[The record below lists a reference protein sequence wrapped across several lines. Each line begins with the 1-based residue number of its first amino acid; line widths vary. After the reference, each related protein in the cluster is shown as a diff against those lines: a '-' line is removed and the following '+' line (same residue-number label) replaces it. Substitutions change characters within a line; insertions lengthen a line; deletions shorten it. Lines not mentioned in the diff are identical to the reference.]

1 MRAYF
6 STLKGCSGND
16 SILLGIP
23 NKFIDFP
30 IRKAS
35 RLWEAWFQ
43 KGNELLRA
51 ENFAVLLSKAHHLAS
66 EGVFVVVPRGDFD
79 ESDITSGDDHGKGG
93 IEDGAFGPA
102 EDVGGNDFFIVV
114 AKDALEFAVGGVF
127 DGGVDLIGGGVFLQ
141 EKGAV
146 ADGAIGDR
154 NADGVAVELAIEFG
168 DDFAD
173 GLSSAGGG
181 RDDVGGTGAGAA
193 DVAASKVEDALIVG
207 ISVDGGHGAADN
219 AKFVVENFHHRG
231 EAVGG
236 AASAGDDGLISG
248 EFIAVDAIDIGRN
261 VFGRRR
267 GRDDNAFG
275 TILHVDVAVLVALQ
289 AASALQDN
297 VDAIVFPS
305 EIVGIFLAKNR
316 DLVAIEDDAVVFA
329 GDEVFVPGA
338 VGGVVLKKISK
349 GGGVDEV
356 VNRDNFEDVFAG
368 FLVHF
373 IGAAE
378 RETTDAA
385 ESVDCKFD
393 GHVS

>member
-1 MRAYF
+1 MRTYF
-6 STLKGCSGND
+6 STLKGCSGNN

-35 RLWEAWFQ
+35 RLGEARLQ
-43 KGNELLRA
+43 SGNELLRA
-51 ENFAVLLSKAHHLAS
+51 EDFAVLLSKAHHLAG
-66 EGVFVVVPRGDFD
+66 EGVFVVVPRGDFHEGLITGRD
-79 ESDITSGDDHGKGG
+79 EHGEGG
-93 IEDGAFGPA
+93 VEDGAFGPA
-102 EDVGGNDFFIVV
+102 EDVGGDDLFIVV
-114 AKDALEFAVGGVF
+114 AEDALELAVGGVF
-127 DGGVDLIGGGVFLQ
+127 EGGVDLVDGHVLLK

-146 ADGAIGDR
+146 ADRAIGDR

-173 GLSSAGGG
+173 GLGGASGG
-181 RDDVGGTGAGAA
+181 RDDVGGAGAGAA
-193 DVAASKVEDALIVG
+193 DVAASEIEDALIVG
-207 ISVDGGHGAADN
+207 VGVDGGHGASDDAE
-219 AKFVVENFHHRG
+219 FVVEDLHHRS

-236 AASAGDDGLISG
+236 AAGAGDDGLIGG
-248 EFIAVDAIDIGRN
+248 ELIAVDAIDVGRD

-267 GRDDNAFG
+267 GGDDDAFG
-275 TILHVDVAVLVALQ
+275 TVLHMDVAVLVALQ
-289 AASALQDN
+289 AAGALQDD
-297 VDAIVFPS
+297 VDAIVFPGK
-305 EIVGIFLAKNR
+305 IVGIFFAEDG
-316 DLVAIEDDAVVFA
+316 DLVAIEDDGVVFA

-356 VNRDNFEDVFAG
+356 VDRDDFEDVFAG
-368 FLVHF
+368 FLIHL

-378 RETTDAA
+378 REAADAA